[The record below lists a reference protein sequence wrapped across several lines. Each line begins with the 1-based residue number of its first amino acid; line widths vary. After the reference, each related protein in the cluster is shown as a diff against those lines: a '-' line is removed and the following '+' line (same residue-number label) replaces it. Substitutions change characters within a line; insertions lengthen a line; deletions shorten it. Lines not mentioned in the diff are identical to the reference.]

1 MADHSSD
8 ADVLIVGAGLA
19 GLACAVHLTEAG
31 RSVTVLEAA
40 DGVGGRVRT
49 DIVDGFVL
57 DRGFQVLL
65 TAYPEA
71 KAMLDYRALDLHSF
85 VPGALVQLGNR
96 RATVADPFRQPLSL
110 LATARAP
117 IGSMLDKAR
126 VALLRRSL
134 AKRSIDEIWQR
145 PDISTLQHLLAEKFS
160 AHMIDRFFRPLFGG
174 IFLESEL
181 STSSRMFEF
190 VMRMLAEGDN
200 AIPAAGMQAI
210 PNQLAARLPAGTI
223 RLGAR
228 VGAVGDHAVTLLD
241 LGTIE
246 AKTIVIATEG
256 SQAAKLLG
264 GELSDPGSVP
274 VSCVYFAADEAPID
288 RLFIVLNGDG
298 PTGGPVNNLCVPSLL
313 SKNYA
318 PNDRHLISASVLG
331 SNRATDDASLVTAV
345 ATQLTAWFGPQVAKW
360 DHLRTYHVPHALPK
374 QTPPALSQIER
385 SVRIRP
391 DVYVCGDHRD
401 QASIQG
407 ALTSGRRAA
416 EAVLA
421 DSKY

>member
-1 MADHSSD
+1 MADLS
-8 ADVLIVGAGLA
+8 ADGEVLIIGAGLA
-19 GLACAVHLTEAG
+19 GLACAVHLNEAG
-31 RSVTVLEAA
+31 RTVTILEAG

-49 DIVDGFVL
+49 DVLDGFVL

-71 KAMLDYRALDLHSF
+71 KAILDYQALGLHSF
-85 VPGALVQLGNR
+85 LPGALVQLGGQ

-110 LATARAP
+110 IATARAP
-117 IGSMLDKAR
+117 IGSLVDKGR
-126 VALLRRSL
+126 IALIRHSL
-134 AKRSIDEIWQR
+134 AKRTIDEIWQR
-145 PDISTLQHLLAEKFS
+145 PDISTLQHLNDEKFS
-160 AHMIDRFFRPLFGG
+160 AHMIERFFRPLFGG

-181 STSSRMFEF
+181 SSSNRMFEF
-190 VMRMLAEGDN
+190 VMRMLADGDN
-200 AIPAAGMQAI
+200 AIPATGMQAI

-228 VGAVGDHAVTLLD
+228 VGAIGDHAVTLLD

-256 SQAAKLLG
+256 SQAVKLLG
-264 GELSDPGSVP
+264 DELSDPGSVP
-274 VSCVYFAADEAPID
+274 VSCIYFAADEAPID
-288 RLFIVLNGDG
+288 RPFIVLNGDG
-298 PTGGPVNNLCVPSLL
+298 ASRGPVNNLCVPSLV
-313 SKNYA
+313 SKAYA
-318 PNDRHLISASVLG
+318 PNGRHLISASILG
-331 SNRATDDASLVTAV
+331 SHRATDNVALETAVTA
-345 ATQLTAWFGPQVAKW
+345 QLTSWFGPQVAKW

-374 QTPPALSQIER
+374 QDPPALSQIER

-401 QASIQG
+401 QSSIQG

-416 EAVLA
+416 EAVIA
-421 DSKY
+421 DSKS

>member
-1 MADHSSD
+1 MADLTSD
-8 ADVLIVGAGLA
+8 SEVLIVGAGLA

-31 RSVTVLEAA
+31 RTVTVLEAG

-49 DIVDGFVL
+49 DVLDGFVL

-71 KAMLDYRALDLHSF
+71 KAMLDYRALDLQSF
-85 VPGALVQLGNR
+85 LPGALVQLGSQ
-96 RATVADPFRQPLSL
+96 RATVADPLRQPLSL
-110 LATARAP
+110 LATAKAP
-117 IGSMLDKAR
+117 IGSLLDKGR
-126 VALLRRSL
+126 VAMLRQSL
-134 AKRSIDEIWQR
+134 VKRSIDEIWQR
-145 PDISTLQHLLAEKFS
+145 PDITTLQHLRDAKFS
-160 AHMIDRFFRPLFGG
+160 AHMIERFFRPLFGG

-190 VMRMLAEGDN
+190 VMRMLADGDN
-200 AIPAAGMQAI
+200 AIPAAGMQTI

-241 LGTIE
+241 LGIIE
-246 AKTIVIATEG
+246 AKTIVIATES

-264 GELSDPGSVP
+264 DELSDPGSVP
-274 VSCVYFAADEAPID
+274 VSCVYFAADEPPID
-288 RLFIVLNGDG
+288 RPFIVLNGDG
-298 PTGGPVNNLCVPSLL
+298 ASGGPVNNLCVPSLV
-313 SKNYA
+313 SKAYA
-318 PNDRHLISASVLG
+318 PNGRHLIGASVLG
-331 SNRATDDASLVTAV
+331 THRAPDNVSLETAVTA
-345 ATQLTAWFGPQVAKW
+345 QLTSWFGSQVAKW
-360 DHLRTYHVPHALPK
+360 DHLRTYHVPNAQPR
-374 QTPPALSQIER
+374 QTPPALSEIER

-421 DSKY
+421 DT

>member
-1 MADHSSD
+1 MADLTSD
-8 ADVLIVGAGLA
+8 SEVLIVGAGLA

-31 RSVTVLEAA
+31 RTVTVLEAG

-49 DIVDGFVL
+49 DVLDGFVL

-71 KAMLDYRALDLHSF
+71 KAMLDYRALDLQSF
-85 VPGALVQLGNR
+85 LPGALVQLGSQ
-96 RATVADPFRQPLSL
+96 RATVADPLRQPLSL
-110 LATARAP
+110 LATAKAP
-117 IGSMLDKAR
+117 IGSLLDKGR
-126 VALLRRSL
+126 VAMLRQSL
-134 AKRSIDEIWQR
+134 VKRSIDEIWQR
-145 PDISTLQHLLAEKFS
+145 PDITTLQHLRDAKFS
-160 AHMIDRFFRPLFGG
+160 AHMIERFFRPLFGG

-190 VMRMLAEGDN
+190 VMRMLADGDN
-200 AIPAAGMQAI
+200 AIPAAGMQTI

-241 LGTIE
+241 LGIIE
-246 AKTIVIATEG
+246 AKTIVIATES
-256 SQAAKLLG
+256 SQAAKLLSD
-264 GELSDPGSVP
+264 ELSDPGSVP
-274 VSCVYFAADEAPID
+274 VSCVYFAADEPPID
-288 RLFIVLNGDG
+288 RPFIVLNGDG
-298 PTGGPVNNLCVPSLL
+298 ASGGPVNNLCVPSLV
-313 SKNYA
+313 SKAYA
-318 PNDRHLISASVLG
+318 PNGRHLISASVLG
-331 SNRATDDASLVTAV
+331 THRAPDNVSLETAVTA
-345 ATQLTAWFGPQVAKW
+345 QLTSWFGSQVAKW
-360 DHLRTYHVPHALPK
+360 DHLRTYHVPNAQPR
-374 QTPPALSQIER
+374 QTPPALSEIER

-421 DSKY
+421 DT

>member
-1 MADHSSD
+1 MADLTSD
-8 ADVLIVGAGLA
+8 SEVLIVGAGLA

-31 RSVTVLEAA
+31 RTVTVLEAG

-49 DIVDGFVL
+49 DVLDGFVL

-71 KAMLDYRALDLHSF
+71 KAMLDYRALDLQSF
-85 VPGALVQLGNR
+85 LPGALVQLGSQ
-96 RATVADPFRQPLSL
+96 RATVADPLRQPLSL
-110 LATARAP
+110 LATAKAP
-117 IGSMLDKAR
+117 IGSLLDKGR
-126 VALLRRSL
+126 VAMLRQSL
-134 AKRSIDEIWQR
+134 VKRSIDEIWQR
-145 PDISTLQHLLAEKFS
+145 PDITTLQHLRDAKFS
-160 AHMIDRFFRPLFGG
+160 AHMIERFFRPLFGG

-190 VMRMLAEGDN
+190 VMRMLADGDN
-200 AIPAAGMQAI
+200 AIPAAGMQTI

-241 LGTIE
+241 LGIIE
-246 AKTIVIATEG
+246 AKTIVIATES

-264 GELSDPGSVP
+264 DELSDPGSVP
-274 VSCVYFAADEAPID
+274 VSCVYFAADEPPID
-288 RLFIVLNGDG
+288 RPFIVLNGDG
-298 PTGGPVNNLCVPSLL
+298 ASGGPVNNLCVPSLV
-313 SKNYA
+313 SKAYA
-318 PNDRHLISASVLG
+318 PNGRHLISASVLG
-331 SNRATDDASLVTAV
+331 THRAPDNVSLETAVTA
-345 ATQLTAWFGPQVAKW
+345 QLTSWFGSQVAKW
-360 DHLRTYHVPHALPK
+360 DHLRTYHVPNAQPR
-374 QTPPALSQIER
+374 QTPPALSEIER

-421 DSKY
+421 DT

>member
-1 MADHSSD
+1 MADLTSD
-8 ADVLIVGAGLA
+8 SEVLIVGAGLA
-19 GLACAVHLTEAG
+19 GLACAVHLTGAG
-31 RSVTVLEAA
+31 RTVTVLEAG

-49 DIVDGFVL
+49 DVLDGFVL

-71 KAMLDYRALDLHSF
+71 KAMLDYRALDLQSF
-85 VPGALVQLGNR
+85 LPGALVQLGSQ
-96 RATVADPFRQPLSL
+96 RATVADPLRQPLSL
-110 LATARAP
+110 LATAKAP
-117 IGSMLDKAR
+117 IGSLLDKGR
-126 VALLRRSL
+126 VAMLRQSL
-134 AKRSIDEIWQR
+134 VKRSIDEIWQR
-145 PDISTLQHLLAEKFS
+145 PDITTLQHLRNAKFS
-160 AHMIDRFFRPLFGG
+160 AHMIERFFRPLFGG

-190 VMRMLAEGDN
+190 VMRMLADGDN
-200 AIPAAGMQAI
+200 AIPAAGMQTI

-241 LGTIE
+241 LGIIE
-246 AKTIVIATEG
+246 AKTIVIATES

-264 GELSDPGSVP
+264 DELSDPGSVP
-274 VSCVYFAADEAPID
+274 VSCVYFAADEPPID
-288 RLFIVLNGDG
+288 RPFIVLNGDG
-298 PTGGPVNNLCVPSLL
+298 ASGGPVNNLCVPSLV
-313 SKNYA
+313 SKAYA
-318 PNDRHLISASVLG
+318 PNGRHLISASVLG
-331 SNRATDDASLVTAV
+331 THRAPDNVSLETAVTA
-345 ATQLTAWFGPQVAKW
+345 QLTSWFGSQVAKW
-360 DHLRTYHVPHALPK
+360 DHLRTYHVPNAQPR
-374 QTPPALSQIER
+374 QTPPALSEIER

-421 DSKY
+421 DT